1 MNIISDGVLIYWL
14 YYYEASSG
22 SGQSGKSST
31 SSAPAIV
38 DIFLEVLEMK
48 VRATVNCTSKNLL
61 RWLPLDSVFT
71 HYFVRLLSNVVY
83 LTTAELLH
91 V

>member
-14 YYYEASSG
+14 YYCEASSG

-71 HYFVRLLSNVVY
+71 HYFVRNS
-83 LTTAELLH
+83 A
-91 V
+91 